1 MKVIGLKFSKGD
13 VDGLL
18 GIFVDNLSVFLVL
31 ISLNLFVVGMPA
43 EIVFGR
49 MLPGAAL
56 GLLFGNIYYAYL
68 AKRLA
73 RKENRDDV
81 TALPSGVS
89 IVFVLV
95 YTLGILLPVSRITGD
110 PVMAWRIG
118 LAANFIG
125 AAICVVGAFIGPWLR
140 RHLPTSAMLGALAG
154 LAVLFIAGM
163 GLDDIFSDPIIG
175 FIALAIVLW
184 GYIARGKMP
193 LKLPAG
199 LVALILGAIIAIFMG
214 KATISLDGVGF
225 YAPIPWFFTVG
236 FQAFK
241 EAIPFLAVIIP
252 LAVINF
258 ISTLNNVESAA
269 TAGDNYPIK
278 ETMIV
283 DAVASAIGGVFGC
296 PYPNCVFI
304 GHPGYKRM
312 GARMGYS
319 LINGVIMT
327 LLAFFGLFSMISKI
341 IPTAAVTPILI
352 FIGLVNI
359 EIAFTAV
366 PKIHI
371 PASAIALLPFVG
383 EFAYEQV
390 NSTLNSVGKT
400 ATDPAI
406 LQGLMVEGL
415 NYPGY
420 SVLAYGTIII
430 SMLLASIL
438 AFVISRDLLKASVA
452 AFIGAGCSAIG
463 LIHTPTL
470 SLFAVPSLTIAW
482 SLVGV
487 ICLIMYMIGKKYP
500 STLEPVKEL

>member
-1 MKVIGLKFSKGD
+1 MKVFGLRFSKGD

-49 MLPGAAL
+49 MLPGAAV

-73 RKENRDDV
+73 KKENRDDV

-95 YTLGILLPVSRITGD
+95 YTMGILLPVSRITGD

-125 AAICVVGAFIGPWLR
+125 AAICVLGAFIGPWLR
-140 RHLPTSAMLGALAG
+140 KHLPTAAMLGALGG
-154 LAVLFIAGM
+154 LAVVFIAGM

-175 FIALAIVLW
+175 FIALAVVLW
-184 GYIARGKMP
+184 GYIARGKIP
-193 LKLPAG
+193 FKLPAG
-199 LVALILGAIIAIFMG
+199 LVALILGAIIALFMG
-214 KATISLDGVGF
+214 KATLSIEGVGF

-241 EAIPFLAVIIP
+241 EAVPFLAVIIP

-258 ISTLNNVESAA
+258 ISTLNNVESAK
-269 TAGDNYPIK
+269 TAGDNYPIR

-283 DAVASAIGGVFGC
+283 DAIASAIGGVFGC

-319 LINGVIMT
+319 LINGIIMT
-327 LLAFFGLFSMISKI
+327 ILAFFGLFGMMSKI
-341 IPTAAVTPILI
+341 IPTSAVTPILI

-359 EIAFTAV
+359 ELAFTAV
-366 PKIHI
+366 PKAHV

-383 EFAYEQV
+383 EFAFEQV
-390 NSTLNSVGKT
+390 NSTLSSLGTSV
-400 ATDPAI
+400 ADPGV
-406 LQGLMVEGL
+406 LQGLMIEGL

-420 SVLAYGTIII
+420 TVLAYGTIII

-452 AFIGAGCSAIG
+452 AFIGALCSAIG
-463 LIHTPTL
+463 LIHSPTL
-470 SLFAVPSLTIAW
+470 AWLPVPQLTIAW
-482 SLVGV
+482 LILAA
-487 ICLIMYMIGKKYP
+487 ICFVMYQVGKKNP
-500 STLEPVKEL
+500 DLLAEIKEV

>member
-1 MKVIGLKFSKGD
+1 MKVLGLRFSKGD

-31 ISLNLFVVGMPA
+31 ISLNLYVVGMPA

-73 RKENRDDV
+73 TKEQRDNV

-95 YTLGILLPVSRITGD
+95 YTMGILLPVARMTGD

-140 RHLPTSAMLGALAG
+140 KHLPTAAMLGALGG
-154 LAVLFIAGM
+154 LAVVFIAGM

-175 FIALAIVLW
+175 FVALAVVLW
-184 GYIARGKMP
+184 GYTARGKIP
-193 LKLPAG
+193 FKLPAG

-214 KATISLDGVGF
+214 KASISFEGVGF
-225 YAPIPWFFTVG
+225 YAPIPWFFSVG

-241 EAIPFLAVIIP
+241 EAVPFLAVIIP

-258 ISTLNNVESAA
+258 ISTLNNVESAN
-269 TAGDNYPIK
+269 TAGDNYPIR

-283 DAVASAIGGVFGC
+283 DAVASAIGGIFGC

-319 LINGVIMT
+319 LMNGIVMT
-327 LLAFFGLFSMISKI
+327 ILALFGLFGFMSKI
-341 IPTAAVTPILI
+341 IPTSAVTPILI

-366 PKIHI
+366 PKVHI
-371 PASAIALLPFVG
+371 PASALALLPFVG

-390 NSTLNSVGKT
+390 NGTLNAVRMS
-400 ATDPAI
+400 AADPNV
-406 LQGLMVEGL
+406 LQGLLIEGL

-420 SVLAYGTIII
+420 TVLAYGTIII

-438 AFVISRDLLKASVA
+438 AFVISRDFAKAAVA
-452 AFIGAGCSAIG
+452 GIIGAFCSMIG
-463 LIHTPTL
+463 LIH
-470 SLFAVPSLTIAW
+470 S
-482 SLVGV
+482 
-487 ICLIMYMIGKKYP
+487 
-500 STLEPVKEL
+500 STLAWLPVPQLTAAWLIVSAICFVMFLYGKSHPDMLVPVKD

>member
-1 MKVIGLKFSKGD
+1 MKVLGLRFSKGD

-31 ISLNLFVVGMPA
+31 ISLNLYVVGMPA
-43 EIVFGR
+43 DIVFGR
-49 MLPGAAL
+49 MLPGAAM
-56 GLLFGNIYYAYL
+56 GLLFGNIYYAYQ

-73 RKENRDDV
+73 AKEQRDTV

-95 YTLGILLPVSRITGD
+95 YTMGILLPVARITGD
-110 PVMAWRIG
+110 PIMAWRIG

-125 AAICVVGAFIGPWLR
+125 AAICVLGAFIGPWLR
-140 RHLPTSAMLGALAG
+140 KHLPTAAMLGALGG
-154 LAVLFIAGM
+154 LAVVFIAGM

-175 FIALAIVLW
+175 FVALAVVLW
-184 GYIARGKMP
+184 GYTARGRIP
-193 LKLPAG
+193 FKLPAG
-199 LVALILGAIIAIFMG
+199 LVALILGAVIAISMG
-214 KATISLDGVGF
+214 KASVSFEGVGF
-225 YAPIPWFFTVG
+225 YAPIPWFFSIG
-236 FQAFK
+236 FQAFR
-241 EAIPFLAVIIP
+241 EAVPFLAVIIP

-258 ISTLNNVESAA
+258 ISTLNNVESAS
-269 TAGDNYPIK
+269 TAGDNYPIR

-319 LINGVIMT
+319 LLNGIIMT
-327 LLAFFGLFSMISKI
+327 ILALFGLFGFMSKI
-341 IPTAAVTPILI
+341 IPTSAVTPILI

-359 EIAFTAV
+359 ELAFTAV
-366 PKIHI
+366 PKAHI

-383 EFAYEQV
+383 EFAFEQV
-390 NSTLNSVGKT
+390 NSTLSAVGKS
-400 ATDPAI
+400 AADPAV
-406 LQGLMVEGL
+406 LQGLMIEGL

-420 SVLAYGTIII
+420 TVLAYGTIII

-438 AFVISRDLLKASVA
+438 AFVISRDLAKAAVA
-452 AFIGAGCSAIG
+452 ATIGAFCSAIG
-463 LIHTPTL
+463 LIHSA
-470 SLFAVPSLTIAW
+470 SLAWLPVPQLTISW
-482 SLVGV
+482 LLVAAFCF
-487 ICLIMYMIGKKYP
+487 ILHLYGKKNP
-500 STLEPVKEL
+500 LALTPIED

>member
-1 MKVIGLKFSKGD
+1 MKVLGLRFSKGD

-18 GIFVDNLSVFLVL
+18 GLFVDNLSVFLVL
-31 ISLNLFVVGMPA
+31 ISLNLYVVGMPA
-43 EIVFGR
+43 DIVFGR

-73 RKENRDDV
+73 AKEQRENV

-95 YTLGILLPVSRITGD
+95 YTMGILLPVSKITGD

-125 AAICVVGAFIGPWLR
+125 AIICVIGAFIGPWLR
-140 RHLPTSAMLGALAG
+140 KHLPTAAMLGALGG
-154 LAVLFIAGM
+154 LAVVFIAGM

-175 FIALAIVLW
+175 FVALAVVLW
-184 GYIARGKMP
+184 GYTARGKIP
-193 LKLPAG
+193 FRLPAG
-199 LVALILGAIIAIFMG
+199 LVALILGAVIAIFMG
-214 KATISLDGVGF
+214 KASVSFEGVGF
-225 YAPIPWFFTVG
+225 YAPIPWFFTIG

-241 EAIPFLAVIIP
+241 EAAPFLAVIIP

-258 ISTLNNVESAA
+258 ISTLNNVESAN
-269 TAGDNYPIK
+269 TAGDNYPIR

-283 DAVASAIGGVFGC
+283 DAIASAIGGVFGC

-304 GHPGYKRM
+304 GHPGYKHM

-319 LINGVIMT
+319 LLNGILMT
-327 LLAFFGLFSMISKI
+327 VMALFGLFGFMSKI
-341 IPTAAVTPILI
+341 IPTSAVTPILI

-366 PKIHI
+366 PKAHI

-383 EFAYEQV
+383 EFAFEQV
-390 NSTLNSVGKT
+390 NSTLSAVRMS
-400 ATDPAI
+400 AADPNVLAS
-406 LQGLMVEGL
+406 LMMEGL

-420 SVLAYGTIII
+420 TVLAYGTIII
-430 SMLLASIL
+430 AMLLASIL
-438 AFVISRDLLKASVA
+438 AFVISRERAKAA
-452 AFIGAGCSAIG
+452 AAALIGVFCSAVG
-463 LIHTPTL
+463 LIHSSILAWMPVPRLTL
-470 SLFAVPSLTIAW
+470 AW
-482 SLVGV
+482 LIVAA
-487 ICLIMYMIGKKYP
+487 ICYALHLYGKKNP
-500 STLEPVKEL
+500 QALAPVEE

>member
-1 MKVIGLKFSKGD
+1 MRVLGLRFSKGD
-13 VDGLL
+13 IDGLL

-31 ISLNLFVVGMPA
+31 ISLNLYVVGMPA

-56 GLLFGNIYYAYL
+56 GLLFGNVYYAYL

-73 RKENRDDV
+73 AKEQRDDV

-95 YTLGILLPVSRITGD
+95 YTLGILLPVAKITGD

-125 AAICVVGAFIGPWLR
+125 ALICVIGAFIGPWLR
-140 RHLPTSAMLGALAG
+140 KHLPTSAMLGALAG
-154 LAVLFIAGM
+154 LAVVFIAGM

-175 FIALAIVLW
+175 FVALAVVLW
-184 GYIARGKMP
+184 GYIARGKIP
-193 LKLPAG
+193 FKLPAG

-214 KATISLDGVGF
+214 KASLSLDGVGF
-225 YAPIPWFFTVG
+225 YAPIPWFFSVG
-236 FQAFK
+236 FQAFR
-241 EAIPFLAVIIP
+241 EATPFLAVIIP

-258 ISTLNNVESAA
+258 ISTLNNVESAN
-269 TAGDNYPIK
+269 TAGDNYPIR

-283 DAVASAIGGVFGC
+283 DAIASALGGLFGC

-319 LINGVIMT
+319 LLNGIIMT
-327 LLAFFGLFSMISKI
+327 VLALFGLFGFMSKI
-341 IPTAAVTPILI
+341 IPTSAVTPILI

-359 EIAFTAV
+359 ELAFTAV
-366 PKIHI
+366 PKAHI

-383 EFAYEQV
+383 EFAFEQV
-390 NSTLNSVGKT
+390 NSALAAVGKS
-400 ATDPAI
+400 AADPEVF
-406 LQGLMVEGL
+406 QGLMIEGL

-420 SVLAYGTIII
+420 TVLAYGTIII

-438 AFVISRDLLKASVA
+438 AFVISRDMAKAAGA
-452 AFIGAGCSAIG
+452 AAIGALCSLVG
-463 LIHTPTL
+463 LIH
-470 SLFAVPSLTIAW
+470 S
-482 SLVGV
+482 
-487 ICLIMYMIGKKYP
+487 
-500 STLEPVKEL
+500 STLAWLPVPQLTLAWTLIAAILFVMYLYGKSHPEALQPIE